1 MFSDLSCLY
10 LSTLTTVQS
19 RLCWQLSS
27 CSPSLLLLHFHNATR
42 SWPHGELWARAPY
55 DIDLAEAEGGT
66 QGRRSPREAWLQ
78 FNHWMFEGSSLSC
91 DTFMH
96 EVPSFSSAHPFYR
109 VGQSTEPRMGAR
121 RHGQLRGI
129 SSSAR
134 SHQQLPLQ
142 PQHPRGT
149 ALHFLDHARMQE
161 NISVL
166 LFLMLNGCAQS

>member
-10 LSTLTTVQS
+10 LSPLTPVQS

-91 DTFMH
+91 DTFIH
-96 EVPSFSSAHPFYR
+96 EVPSFSSTHPCFTGWDKALSLGW
-109 VGQSTEPRMGAR
+109 GQGDMASSEGSAPPPAAT
-121 RHGQLRGI
+121 
-129 SSSAR
+129 SSSR
-134 SHQQLPLQ
+134 CSPSTPEVLRFISWTTPGC
-142 PQHPRGT
+142 RRI
-149 ALHFLDHARMQE
+149 FLFY
-161 NISVL
+161 S
-166 LFLMLNGCAQS
+166 LMLNGCAQS